1 MKSLIFFMLGL
12 LMLPAWSQ
20 MPEQALEVYSYIAP
34 AALADLKPGLSRE
47 LEQYTAV
54 ELNKRRIKPVNNNA
68 VYEGSSD
75 AFRIDLRKNKKQL
88 VLELSVRQGAS
99 VNNMLE
105 RWSAK
110 KVFNQKEYGPADQ
123 HRLFTAIQT
132 LLDDLQANYHSPAY
146 LRGHMLM
153 D

>member
-20 MPEQALEVYSYIAP
+20 MPEQNLEVYSYIAP

-47 LEQYTAV
+47 LEQYAAA
-54 ELNKRRIKPVNNNA
+54 ELKQRRIMPVNNNA

-110 KVFNQKEYGPADQ
+110 KVFNKEEYGLADQ
-123 HRLFTAIQT
+123 HSLFSAIQT
-132 LLDDLQANYHSPAY
+132 LLDQLQGNYNSPAY
-146 LRGHMLM
+146 LHGHMLM

>member
-1 MKSLIFFMLGL
+1 
-12 LMLPAWSQ
+12 MLPAWSQ
-20 MPEQALEVYSYIAP
+20 MPEQNLEVYSYIAP
-34 AALADLKPGLSRE
+34 AALADLKPGLSRA
-47 LEQYTAV
+47 LEQYAAA
-54 ELNKRRIKPVNNNA
+54 ELKKRRIMPVNNNA

-110 KVFNQKEYGPADQ
+110 KVFNQEEYGPADQ
-123 HRLFTAIQT
+123 HKEKLLSAIQI
-132 LLDDLQANYHSPAY
+132 LLDQLQGNYNSPAY

>member
-1 MKSLIFFMLGL
+1 MKSLMFFMLGL
-12 LMLPAWSQ
+12 LMLPVWSH

-34 AALADLKPGLSRE
+34 AALTDLKPGVSRE
-47 LEQYTAV
+47 LEQYTAGQ
-54 ELNKRRIKPVNNNA
+54 LKKRQIKPVNNNA

-88 VLELSVRQGAS
+88 VLELSVRQGVS

-110 KVFNQKEYGPADQ
+110 KVFTPEEYRAADQ
-123 HRLFTAIQT
+123 HRLFSAIQS
-132 LLDDLQANYHSPAY
+132 LLDNLQANYHSPAY
-146 LRGHMLM
+146 LHGHMLM

>member
-1 MKSLIFFMLGL
+1 MKSLMFFMLGL
-12 LMLPAWSQ
+12 LMLPAWAQ
-20 MPEQALEVYSYIAP
+20 MPDQNLDVYSYIAP
-34 AALADLKPGLSRE
+34 AAQADFKPGLSRE
-47 LEQYTAV
+47 LEQYAAA
-54 ELNKRRIKPVNNNA
+54 ELKKRRIMPVNNNA

-110 KVFNQKEYGPADQ
+110 KVFNKGEYGPADQ
-123 HRLFTAIQT
+123 HSLFSAIQT
-132 LLDDLQANYHSPAY
+132 LMDQLQGNYNSPAY

>member
-1 MKSLIFFMLGL
+1 MKSLIFFILGL

-20 MPEQALEVYSYIAP
+20 MPEQNLEVYSYIAP
-34 AALADLKPGLSRE
+34 AALADFKPGLSRE
-47 LEQYTAV
+47 LEQYAAA
-54 ELNKRRIKPVNNNA
+54 ELKQRRIMPVNNNA
-68 VYEGSSD
+68 VYEGSAD

-110 KVFNQKEYGPADQ
+110 KVFNRGEYGPADQ
-123 HRLFTAIQT
+123 HRLFSAIQT
-132 LLDDLQANYHSPAY
+132 LLDQLQANYNSPAY
-146 LRGHMLM
+146 LRGHMLT